1 MPKLRDLL
9 HGEKVGEIFLL
20 LFFTRFSFCCG
31 FVLFWVFFIV
41 LISFFSFPASGQ
53 VQQLLRNCSMSISCV
68 HKCCTVGLTAA
79 DPQLPSYR
87 NCFFLSVS
95 ILPVLYTL
103 ADLPKHCVEGW
114 SGACMC
120 VIFWENAAAV
130 LLENKAAIQDTRSCF
145 FTKHILFSRCLGLNR
160 PVKCTLQCY
169 SRLSSQLI
177 AASGLLC

>member
-1 MPKLRDLL
+1 MGKKLVRYFSCC
-9 HGEKVGEIFLL
+9 FLC
-20 LFFTRFSFCCG
+20 FSFCCG
-31 FVLFWVFFIV
+31 FVLFWVFLIV

-95 ILPVLYTL
+95 L
-103 ADLPKHCVEGW
+103 LPKHCVEGW

-120 VIFWENAAAV
+120 VIFWENAAAL

-145 FTKHILFSRCLGLNR
+145 FTEHILFFKVSWSKQTCIMH
-160 PVKCTLQCY
+160 
-169 SRLSSQLI
+169 I
-177 AASGLLC
+177 AVRQ

>member
-87 NCFFLSVS
+87 NCFFSLSINS
-95 ILPVLYTL
+95 SRAIHP
-103 ADLPKHCVEGW
+103 GW
-114 SGACMC
+114 SSKVLCGRLIWCLYVCDLLRKCCCSAA
-120 VIFWENAAAV
+120 WEQSCNPGYQK
-130 LLENKAAIQDTRSCF
+130 LLF
-145 FTKHILFSRCLGLNR
+145 
-160 PVKCTLQCY
+160 Y
-169 SRLSSQLI
+169 
-177 AASGLLC
+177 

>member
-1 MPKLRDLL
+1 MSYCSHCHAKIKRLTAWGKSWRDISP
-9 HGEKVGEIFLL
+9 VVFYTFFFLL
-20 LFFTRFSFCCG
+20 RVC
-31 FVLFWVFFIV
+31 FVLGFFYC
-41 LISFFSFPASGQ
+41 SDFFF
-53 VQQLLRNCSMSISCV
+53 QQLLRNCSMSISCV

>member
-1 MPKLRDLL
+1 MGKKLERYFSCCFL
-9 HGEKVGEIFLL
+9 HVFLSVAG
-20 LFFTRFSFCCG
+20 LFCFG
-31 FVLFWVFFIV
+31 FFYCSDFF
-41 LISFFSFPASGQ
+41 F
-53 VQQLLRNCSMSISCV
+53 QQLLRNCSMSISCV

-169 SRLSSQLI
+169 GRLSSQLI